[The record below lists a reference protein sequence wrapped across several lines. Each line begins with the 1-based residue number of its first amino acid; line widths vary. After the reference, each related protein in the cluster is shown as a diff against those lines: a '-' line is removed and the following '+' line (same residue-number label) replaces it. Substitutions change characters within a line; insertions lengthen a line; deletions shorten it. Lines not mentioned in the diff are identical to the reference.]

1 MRNWTIGNKIVAA
14 SAVLVALAG
23 VTGAVGVLG
32 LKTVS
37 GHLGS
42 VAAESL
48 PRVDALTHIR
58 SIAWGIQSS
67 SLSQAMLGSSA
78 DAAGK
83 TAQVTALEQ
92 QFSTALQNYSRTVQ
106 PEERT
111 LFQRMQTRAGG
122 FLSSCAQF
130 RALTSAGKT
139 QDASSYWQ
147 GTTLPRWGDLQSSLH
162 AELDFNNASAGRH
175 LIDGLSV
182 AGIATYA
189 SEFLLFFALIA
200 GGAFGFFVTRSVNR
214 RLGSAA
220 GELRSTVTQ
229 IVSSAAQVQGVSDTL
244 SQNATA
250 QAASLEETSASGQQ
264 ISAMTSRNAE
274 NAAMAAA
281 LMIDVD
287 EHVHDANKKLEQ
299 LFTSMGEISGSS
311 ERIAKI
317 IKVIDD
323 IAFQTNILALNA
335 AVEAARAGEAG
346 LGFAVV
352 ADEVRNLAQRCAE
365 AAKNTT
371 VLIEESV
378 ANAQSGNSHLDKVA
392 ATILSITENTKKV
405 KILVDEV
412 KQGGMEQANGIA
424 QISTAL
430 TQMEAMTKQTAAGA
444 AEGANASREL
454 KTQTGLMQHVVGVL
468 EALVSNKAAL
478 PAALPAGQNTRT
490 VAPPKPHPQTKHR
503 SEAKASTGLLPLRRA
518 VGASVKP
525 QTPAPVATPDTSKD
539 EFIFPLDETEFR
551 EF

>member
-1 MRNWTIGNKIVAA
+1 MCNWTIGHKIIAT
-14 SAVLVALAG
+14 SAILVALAG
-23 VTGAVGVLG
+23 VTGAAGVLG

-42 VAAESL
+42 VATESL
-48 PRVDALTHIR
+48 PRVDALTQIR
-58 SIAWGIQSS
+58 SIAWGLQNS
-67 SLSQAMLGSSA
+67 SLSQAVIGSSA
-78 DAAGK
+78 DAAGQ
-83 TAQVTALEQ
+83 TAHMTALEQ
-92 QFSTALQNYSRTVQ
+92 QFSTALQNYGRTVQ
-106 PEERT
+106 PEERSI
-111 LFQRMQTRAGG
+111 FQRMQKRAQGV
-122 FLSSCAQF
+122 LSSCAQF
-130 RALTSAGKT
+130 RALASAGKT

-147 GTTLPRWGDLQSSLH
+147 GTTLPRWADLQSSLN
-162 AELDFNNASAGRH
+162 AELDLNNASAGRH
-175 LIDGLSV
+175 LTEGLSV
-182 AGIATYA
+182 AAMATYA

-214 RLGSAA
+214 SLGRAA
-220 GELRSTVTQ
+220 EELRSTVTQ

-250 QAASLEETSASGQQ
+250 QAASLQETSTSEQE

-274 NAAMAAA
+274 NAVTAAA

-299 LFTSMGEISGSS
+299 LFARMGEIRGSS

-378 ANAQSGNSHLDKVA
+378 ANAQSGSSHLDKVA
-392 ATILSITENTKKV
+392 ATILCITENTKKV

-412 KQGGMEQANGIA
+412 KQGGMEQAKGIA

-430 TQMEAMTKQTAAGA
+430 TQMEAMTQQTAAGA
-444 AEGANASREL
+444 AEGAIASQEL
-454 KTQTGLMQHVVGVL
+454 KTQTAPMQHVVGVL
-468 EALVSNKAAL
+468 DALVSNKAAG
-478 PAALPAGQNTRT
+478 PVRQNTLMMM
-490 VAPPKPHPQTKHR
+490 PPKPRSQAKHR
-503 SEAKASTGLLPLRRA
+503 FGTKASTGLLPLRRA

-525 QTPAPVATPDTSKD
+525 QTPAPVATPEISKD